1 MADVAICP
9 VHSGGIDMLLI
20 SKNLLMQI
28 QSEAEKAYPNEC
40 CGFLFGS
47 IRNSEKFA
55 EHTQAVV
62 NASSDEEQYHRFV
75 ITPEDM
81 LKAERFAR
89 KQDYEIIGFYHSH
102 PDCPAVPSGYDTAH
116 ALPVY
121 SYIIVSVMQG
131 RASDLRSWELDK
143 AADYKEFASETI
155 VKGVM

>member
-1 MADVAICP
+1 
-9 VHSGGIDMLLI
+9 MLLI
-20 SKNLLMQI
+20 SKNLLMEI

-47 IRNSEKFA
+47 IRGDGKYA
-55 EHTQAVV
+55 EHIKAVV
-62 NASSDEEQYHRFV
+62 NSSDKAEQYHRFV

-89 KQDYEIIGFYHSH
+89 KQKLDIIGFYHSH

-116 ALPVY
+116 ALPIY